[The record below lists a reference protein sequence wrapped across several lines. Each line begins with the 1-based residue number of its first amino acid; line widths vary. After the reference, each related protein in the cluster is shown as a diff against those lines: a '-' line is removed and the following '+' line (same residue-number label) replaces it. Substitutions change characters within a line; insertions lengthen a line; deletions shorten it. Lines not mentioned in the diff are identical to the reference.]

1 MEVTVEIGSGCSDGG
16 DVSGT
21 AEAEEEEE
29 EGEKEEK
36 RKRGFGVLEMT
47 WGLRIWLAIENTEM
61 FFWQN
66 KTRQDSNVKGK
77 LSNGMVVC
85 DVSGSMNGMPMEVSV
100 ALGVLLSDLSK
111 APWKGEGYY
120 LKSDIE
126 IDRSIVRLHGRLTLQ
141 IKFWNLKD
149 SGSTPVPATRKG
161 VALVLGPRW

>member
-1 MEVTVEIGSGCSDGG
+1 MMGENGSDGG
-16 DVSGT
+16 DWVGLLGRWRCIGDGGGGGGGGGGG
-21 AEAEEEEE
+21 
-29 EGEKEEK
+29 EGREKKE
-36 RKRGFGVLEMT
+36 GFWSFGDDMGFKNL
-47 WGLRIWLAIENTEM
+47 
-61 FFWQN
+61 
-66 KTRQDSNVKGK
+66 GK